1 MRWTAKTLIQESLK
15 RIDMN
20 PNDSDF
26 NIKKDSAA
34 NMLSQNIQESGKNEL
49 HNLHE
54 ISSSNFSF
62 DGTN

>member
-1 MRWTAKTLIQESLK
+1 MRWTAKMLIQESLK